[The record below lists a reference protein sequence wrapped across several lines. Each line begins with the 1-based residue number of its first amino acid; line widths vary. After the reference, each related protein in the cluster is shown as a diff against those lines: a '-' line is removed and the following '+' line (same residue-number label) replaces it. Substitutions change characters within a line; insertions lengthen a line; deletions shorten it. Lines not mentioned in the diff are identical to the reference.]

1 MSVSS
6 FFALHG
12 DGSSTRDRASVLAV
26 MPAYNVAPYV
36 GEAIDSIIAQTLR
49 PSRLIVVDDASDDG
63 TPSVARGH
71 AAGQHW
77 ITVVDHSKNVGL
89 AGTRNDGLEV
99 GFELCA
105 NDGSPPR
112 YVTFLDGDDRLKP
125 TFLATL
131 IGVLEPRPSSTIG
144 AFCQA
149 EFIDERS
156 RIIGLESDLVRQVT
170 NIHTDERYSRIELDD
185 LLVYS
190 APDSVTMLFSRRLF
204 FRSR

>member
-89 AGTRNDGLEV
+89 AGTRNDG
-99 GFELCA
+99 
-105 NDGSPPR
+105 PR
-112 YVTFLDGDDRLKP
+112 WV
-125 TFLATL
+125 
-131 IGVLEPRPSSTIG
+131 SS
-144 AFCQA
+144 C
-149 EFIDERS
+149 
-156 RIIGLESDLVRQVT
+156 VRT
-170 NIHTDERYSRIELDD
+170 T
-185 LLVYS
+185 
-190 APDSVTMLFSRRLF
+190 ARR
-204 FRSR
+204 RGT